1 MAVQVP
7 RGTILAVGSFNATGN
22 ATSANWAVNAN
33 TNDITTLAD
42 DFERH
47 NVGIKSLS
55 VAFTGFNDHAAAAWD
70 EYSRANA
77 GSAQIVSLGYA
88 GSTAGSGVVIA
99 NGIMPGKQS
108 FTATV
113 GGVPAISPTIV
124 GGTVVPVTGEGL
136 ITRAASSGTITA
148 TTNTTPVEVGALT
161 AAKYVVAAVHVF
173 SYSGTGTIT
182 CQLQSAATSGG
193 SYTNR
198 GSAGAA
204 ISAAGTQW
212 ITATGLTVTDTFWR
226 LAITASSSPV
236 ALVLAS
242 IAIVTL

>member
-1 MAVQVP
+1 L
-7 RGTILAVGSFNATGN
+7 LAVGTFNATGSVN
-22 ATSANWAVNAN
+22 GANWSIDTN
-33 TNDITTLAD
+33 TNTITTLAD
-42 DFERH
+42 ADFEKYTPGLKTI
-47 NVGIKSLS
+47 NVS
-55 VAFTGFNDHAAAAWD
+55 FTGFNDFAAGAWD
-70 EYSRANA
+70 EYSRANG
-77 GSAQIVSLGYA
+77 GSAQVVTLAYDGV
-88 GSTAGSGVVIA
+88 TAGSPAVIA
-99 NGIMPGKQS
+99 SGLMPN
-108 FTATV
+108 TAGFSAAV
-113 GGVPAISPTIV
+113 GAVPTINPTIV
-124 GGTVVPVTGEGL
+124 GSTTVPPMGEGL
-136 ITRAASSGTITA
+136 ITRAVASGNLTS